1 MRSGRRHIR
10 LDQKGDC
17 KKTPSTRQRK
27 TTLCARLLHE
37 DAVESMNRLLNNYD
51 DNRANQLMDE
61 VDGQD
66 IVTDQLG
73 HDVGNESEDEPDI
86 V

>member
-1 MRSGRRHIR
+1 
-10 LDQKGDC
+10 
-17 KKTPSTRQRK
+17 
-27 TTLCARLLHE
+27 
-37 DAVESMNRLLNNYD
+37 
-51 DNRANQLMDE
+51 MDE